1 MDQTERDLE
10 GGAGP
15 LTPED
20 LPRIFTLLSQS
31 LSPVAEIQKDS
42 DTKLRGMELRQN
54 FCSCL
59 VEIVSHVEAERSG
72 RWLASVYLK
81 NIIARNWRTRL
92 RGVISPEEKAYLRE
106 KLMALLDDPDDQ
118 IGLQVA
124 VALAKVGRVDY
135 PKEWPDLFEV
145 LLGRICRGDEDDH
158 RVRRTYIAL
167 HLLLKELGSKRLAI
181 DQKNFETLCS
191 DVLYGPVFQMWMN
204 DVERLGSSVNA
215 SHDFKGILIQRIVL
229 QLKCLKRILIQGFQ
243 SDSKT
248 LVIASQ
254 VERSCPVLVQALQS
268 WISATDE
275 LVTVLEGAILKSLRI
290 LVGIQ
295 EAHCWAFAGSL
306 VPFLELACQQLAAPR
321 LWAEGKYV
329 KSLLTGVYNVL
340 KCPGYRGSSSA
351 LVMTAGKAREQ
362 KAQLESMAEHVRP
375 VLRGFFAGGR
385 DATFLCQIII
395 ERYFVHSQDELL
407 LWETNGEEFH
417 QEMEHSA
424 NEETI
429 RGCAELVHTALLESN
444 RESLAPCIVEKLH
457 LCRFGDTQ
465 TVEEYG
471 ARSCV
476 SATSPSALQAA
487 AVLHSFALG
496 AYDLHDFVDFGKT
509 LNSLIIPII
518 SSREIAAPI
527 RREGLRVL
535 SFWVSKLKPHDRPGL
550 YRLLLSV
557 LGEHDPVIH
566 LMACSV
572 LQSLMEDW
580 DFDVEQFREFV
591 PEAVHTLI
599 RILAQCTDYESQLEV
614 FSVLNLVIDHLQE
627 RTIECAPVILQ
638 MIPELWQRAEGQ
650 SLLKIQIMLALQRLV
665 HALGKDSPMAYPV
678 VLPILR
684 FVIDRNNQDPTN
696 ALEDGIL
703 LWIVVLRNAPEPVP
717 DVVGPVESLLHIMG
731 MSSEHILTGT
741 RCITSSVLLYRDL
754 ILENYGNEINRVLGG
769 YVGTVKDRAMIDVVS
784 CLDVIFQACP
794 KYGLQCIVG
803 SIAALVLDIFDKN
816 KGVIVIAP
824 VLVLLSRISIAHG
837 PNQIQLLFE
846 YACQSNREKVEAIL
860 DTNAAA
866 YTSIPNASACDRL
879 FACFLDLWV
888 RQFDGIGQ
896 TGMRKIAALGLCSIL
911 QASIP
916 GLLERLGDI
925 VSHVTGV
932 WFEVEGPE
940 AEPDPMALSFPI
952 AGMGP
957 RDDLVPVSVDLE
969 EAEGEL
975 SRRKALFEQSPIVTL
990 KIASY
995 FRESLSKASLAYG
1008 DVLQGSLHGLDP
1020 AIREQMEVMLGSK
1033 GI

>member
-1 MDQTERDLE
+1 
-10 GGAGP
+10 
-15 LTPED
+15 
-20 LPRIFTLLSQS
+20 
-31 LSPVAEIQKDS
+31 
-42 DTKLRGMELRQN
+42 
-54 FCSCL
+54 
-59 VEIVSHVEAERSG
+59 
-72 RWLASVYLK
+72 
-81 NIIARNWRTRL
+81 
-92 RGVISPEEKAYLRE
+92 
-106 KLMALLDDPDDQ
+106 
-118 IGLQVA
+118 
-124 VALAKVGRVDY
+124 
-135 PKEWPDLFEV
+135 
-145 LLGRICRGDEDDH
+145 
-158 RVRRTYIAL
+158 
-167 HLLLKELGSKRLAI
+167 
-181 DQKNFETLCS
+181 
-191 DVLYGPVFQMWMN
+191 
-204 DVERLGSSVNA
+204 
-215 SHDFKGILIQRIVL
+215 
-229 QLKCLKRILIQGFQ
+229 
-243 SDSKT
+243 
-248 LVIASQ
+248 
-254 VERSCPVLVQALQS
+254 
-268 WISATDE
+268 
-275 LVTVLEGAILKSLRI
+275 
-290 LVGIQ
+290 
-295 EAHCWAFAGSL
+295 
-306 VPFLELACQQLAAPR
+306 
-321 LWAEGKYV
+321 
-329 KSLLTGVYNVL
+329 
-340 KCPGYRGSSSA
+340 
-351 LVMTAGKAREQ
+351 MTAGKAREQ

-395 ERYFVHSQDELL
+395 DRYFVHSQDELL

-509 LNSLIIPII
+509 LNNLIIPII

-650 SLLKIQIMLALQRLV
+650 SLLKIQIMLALQRLKQP
-665 HALGKDSPMAYPV
+665 GSYKCSG
-678 VLPILR
+678 R
-684 FVIDRNNQDPTN
+684 
-696 ALEDGIL
+696 GIL

-846 YACQSNREKVEAIL
+846 YACQSNREKVAAIL

-866 YTSIPNASACDRL
+866 YASIPNASDCDRL
-879 FACFLDLWV
+879 FACFLDLWL

-925 VSHVTGV
+925 VSHVTG
-932 WFEVEGPE
+932 
-940 AEPDPMALSFPI
+940 
-952 AGMGP
+952 MGP

-975 SRRKALFEQSPIVTL
+975 SRRKVLFEQSPIVTL

>member
-1 MDQTERDLE
+1 MMDDQTGE
-10 GGAGP
+10 GP
-15 LTPED
+15 LSPED
-20 LPRIFTLLSQS
+20 LPTIFTLLSQS
-31 LSPVAEIQKDS
+31 LSPVPEIQRES

-81 NIIARNWRTRL
+81 NLISRNWRTRL
-92 RGVISPEEKAYLRE
+92 RGVISAEEKTYLRE
-106 KLMALLDDPDDQ
+106 KLIELLDDPDDQ

-135 PKEWPDLFEV
+135 PKEWPDLCEV
-145 LLGRICRGDEDDH
+145 LLGRICHGGENDH
-158 RVRRTYIAL
+158 QVCRAYTAL

-181 DQKNFETLCS
+181 DQKNFESLCG
-191 DVLYGPVFQMWMN
+191 DILYGPVFQMWMN
-204 DVERLGSSVNA
+204 DVERLASSANA
-215 SHDFKGILIQRIVL
+215 SHDFKMGLIQRIVL
-229 QLKCLKRILIQGFQ
+229 QLKCLKRILIHGFQ

-275 LVTVLEGAILKSLRI
+275 LVRLLEGAIVKIVKI

-295 EAHCWAFAGSL
+295 EVHCWAFAGSL
-306 VPFLELACQQLAAPR
+306 VPFLELTSEQLAAPR
-321 LWAEGKYV
+321 LWSGGKYV
-329 KSLLTGVYNVL
+329 KTLLSGMHNVL

-362 KAQLESMAEHVRP
+362 KVQLESMAEHVKP
-375 VLRGFFAGGR
+375 VLRGFFTGGR

-395 ERYFVHSQDELL
+395 DRYFVHTQEELQ
-407 LWETNGEEFH
+407 LWEMNGEEFH

-424 NEETI
+424 KEETI
-429 RGCAELVHTALLESN
+429 RGCAELVHAALLESN
-444 RESLAPCIVEKLH
+444 RESLAPCVVQKIH
-457 LCRFGDTQ
+457 LCRFGDSHA
-465 TVEEYG
+465 VEEYG
-471 ARSCV
+471 ARSV
-476 SATSPSALQAA
+476 VPATTPSALQAA

-496 AYDLHDFVDFGKT
+496 AYDLYDFVDFGKI
-509 LNSLIIPII
+509 LNNLILPII
-518 SSREIAAPI
+518 SSRDVAAPI

-535 SFWVSKLKPHDRPGL
+535 SFWVPKLWPQDRPGL

-557 LGEHDPVIH
+557 LAEKDAAMY

-580 DFDVEQFREFV
+580 EFDVEQFREFV

-678 VLPILR
+678 VLPILH

-717 DVVGPVESLLHIMG
+717 DVVSPMESLLHIMG
-731 MSSEHILTGT
+731 MNSEYILTGT
-741 RCITSSVLLYRDL
+741 RCITSSVLLYHDL
-754 ILENYGNEINRVLGG
+754 ILENYGNEINRVIGG
-769 YVGTVKDRAMIDVVS
+769 YVGTIKDRAMIDVVS
-784 CLDVIFQACP
+784 CLDIIFQACP
-794 KYGLQCIVG
+794 KYGLQCMVG
-803 SIAALVLDIFDKN
+803 SMTALVLDIFDKN

-824 VLVLLSRISIAHG
+824 VLVLLSRISIALG
-837 PNQIQLLFE
+837 PHQIQMLFD
-846 YACQSNREKVEAIL
+846 YACQSNRKKVADIL
-860 DTNAAA
+860 DANAASYA
-866 YTSIPNASACDRL
+866 FIPNASACERL
-879 FACFLDLWV
+879 FACFLDLWL

-911 QASIP
+911 QISIP
-916 GLLERLGDI
+916 GLLDRLGDI
-925 VSHVTGV
+925 ISHVTGV

-940 AEPDPMALSFPI
+940 AEPDSMALSFPI

-957 RDDLVPVSVDLE
+957 RDDLIPVSVDLE

-975 SRRKALFEQSPIVTL
+975 SRRKALFEQSPIATL
-990 KIASY
+990 KIATY
-995 FRESLSKASLAYG
+995 FRESMSKASAVYS
-1008 DVLQGSLHGLDP
+1008 DMLQSSLHMLDP
-1020 AIREQMEVMLGSK
+1020 AIQEQMEALLGSK
-1033 GI
+1033 GT